1 MKYMQPKNSK
11 EIFKVSE
18 QEAAILLRRGWTV
31 AKPRA
36 VAAQFIQR

>member
-1 MKYMQPKNSK
+1 MKYMQPPSAK
-11 EIFKVSE
+11 EVFKVSE
-18 QEAAILLRRGWTV
+18 QEAEILLRRGWTV